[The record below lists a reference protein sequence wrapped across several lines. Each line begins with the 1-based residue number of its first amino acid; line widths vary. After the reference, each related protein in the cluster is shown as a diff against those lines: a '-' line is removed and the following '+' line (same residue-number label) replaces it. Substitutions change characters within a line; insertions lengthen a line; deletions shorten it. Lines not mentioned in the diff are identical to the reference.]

1 MSEVRTWDQG
11 RAEVDALL
19 SDGKLQR
26 IPASREHAADLMM
39 VARQHV
45 LSAREILGNDL
56 EGAYGLVY
64 DAIRKGMTAYL
75 GVQGLRPTQSGGHV
89 VLAEAAR
96 AQLVPPL
103 ANLVNTFDRLR
114 RQRNL
119 VEYPSIGHEELT
131 PVEVEDD
138 ADSVEEALD
147 QIDKL
152 LGVLPVF

>member
-1 MSEVRTWDQG
+1 VSEVRTWDPG
-11 RAEVDALL
+11 RVEVEALL
-19 SDGKLQR
+19 HDGKLQR
-26 IPASREHAADLMM
+26 IPASREHAADLIL

-45 LSAREILGNDL
+45 LSAREILDNDL

-75 GVQGLRPTQSGGHV
+75 AIQGLRPTQSGGHV
-89 VLAEAAR
+89 VLTEAAR

-119 VEYPSIGHEELT
+119 VEYPPVGHEELT
-131 PVEVEDD
+131 VAEVDD
-138 ADSVEEALD
+138 NANSVDEALD
-147 QIDKL
+147 RIDKL
-152 LGVLPVF
+152 LEVLPVF